1 MNEFEDL
8 LNSVSEVN
16 PGDVVTAEVLTVDNG
31 QANVVIEGTGVE
43 GVLTLR
49 ELTNDRDADINDF
62 VKAGDTVEV
71 LVLRQ
76 VVGKDTDTVTFL
88 VSKNVWK
95 LVKPGTNLLV
105 VKAKLSLLKVLV
117 LLKVAFQLNLKDFV
131 DLSLLQ

>member
-16 PGDVVTAEVLTVDNG
+16 PGDVVTAEVLTVDND

-62 VKAGDTVEV
+62 VKTGDTVEV
-71 LVLRQ
+71 LVLLSSVPTNHFLHLNCSSRQ
-76 VVGKDTDTVTFL
+76 PILPPPVRKQF
-88 VSKNVWK
+88 
-95 LVKPGTNLLV
+95 P
-105 VKAKLSLLKVLV
+105 
-117 LLKVAFQLNLKDFV
+117 
-131 DLSLLQ
+131 